1 MILWNGFCPIDPIC
15 QSGEPKWK
23 EMEYIESSG
32 KEVAINGEKVKVA
45 LSIDAVGLFCPMP
58 VVKLRLGLEM
68 VNMGEVVELLADDP
82 GVKDD
87 FPAWCEETGNTILSL
102 GENAEGF
109 FVAYVKK
116 RQGVGN
122 EEN

>member
-1 MILWNGFCPIDPIC
+1 MT
-15 QSGEPKWK
+15 
-23 EMEYIESSG
+23 YIESSG
-32 KEVAINGEKVKVA
+32 KEVAIGGEKVKVA

-87 FPAWCEETGNTILSL
+87 FPAWCKETGNTILSL
-102 GENAEGF
+102 EKNAEGL

-116 RQGVGN
+116 KGSSGLSVGMKIA
-122 EEN
+122 